1 MCAVKLVHQGSFTG
15 RYRSYGTYKG
25 VRNGSYRGE
34 YAQNVPQKPSTALR
48 LTVIAPKAAPQLRE
62 EP

>member
-34 YAQNVPQKPSTALR
+34 YAQNVPQKPSTALS
-48 LTVIAPKAAPQLRE
+48 IPQELERDAKGLLNL
-62 EP
+62 